1 MLSAQFCIF
10 REMSFHLC
18 PVKKMVYLFFVVDL
32 WGLFTYSGYEPLI
45 RYMVYKYVFPFHR
58 LPFHCC
64 VFWCTEVSNFD
75 VIQFICFYF
84 CFLCFWCHVQE
95 TVATLNVIKYLLLLY
110 LKSTYVVSL
119 YFCNY
124 CLVCFTTWFTICIFS
139 LTIYQIKLTKY
150 IKFLYFI
157 KIMNSLY
164 SWEGKLLPVIIKL
177 TLIFSFYCCA

>member
-1 MLSAQFCIF
+1 M
-10 REMSFHLC
+10 
-18 PVKKMVYLFFVVDL
+18 FFVVDL
-32 WGLFTYSGYEPLI
+32 WKLFTYSGYYPLSDTW
-45 RYMVYKYVFPFHR
+45 FTNFFHSIGC
-58 LPFHCC
+58 LFTVDCF
-64 VFWCTEVSNFD
+64 FWCTEVSNFD

-139 LTIYQIKLTKY
+139 LTIYH